1 MKATLNDLRRKSSM
15 LEHAQRITIV
25 GELGS
30 SIAHE
35 INQPLAAIK
44 NYSQGAKM
52 RMEQGTTPEEM
63 LPIIE
68 KIQQQVTSASDIV
81 QRLRSL
87 IHRTP
92 IEKSWVDL
100 PAVINDA
107 MKLVDYEFQRHN
119 IQLGVMYSGE
129 VQNVYADVTGLQQ
142 VIINVLNN
150 AKDACLA
157 HSTSQKELFVDLHV
171 SFCDD
176 VVIIDVMDNGVG
188 LEEQNT
194 PLDQPFYTTKENGLG
209 LGLAICRD
217 VIEAHQGSINF
228 RSIDPSGCQ
237 VTIVL
242 PYQEAQNES

>member
-1 MKATLNDLRRKSSM
+1 
-15 LEHAQRITIV
+15 
-25 GELGS
+25 S

-87 IHRTP
+87 IHRTS

-119 IQLGVMYSGE
+119 IQL
-129 VQNVYADVTGLQQ
+129 
-142 VIINVLNN
+142 
-150 AKDACLA
+150 
-157 HSTSQKELFVDLHV
+157 
-171 SFCDD
+171 
-176 VVIIDVMDNGVG
+176 
-188 LEEQNT
+188 
-194 PLDQPFYTTKENGLG
+194 
-209 LGLAICRD
+209 
-217 VIEAHQGSINF
+217 
-228 RSIDPSGCQ
+228 
-237 VTIVL
+237 
-242 PYQEAQNES
+242 